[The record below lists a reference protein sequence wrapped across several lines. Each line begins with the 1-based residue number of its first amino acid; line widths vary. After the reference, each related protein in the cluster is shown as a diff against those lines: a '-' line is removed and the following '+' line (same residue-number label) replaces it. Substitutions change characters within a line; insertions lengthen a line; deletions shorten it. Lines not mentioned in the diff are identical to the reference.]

1 MVMLAQSNHP
11 LTRAGQQL
19 ALRTLALQ
27 LGVGFVF
34 VIIFGLLMAGPGTLS
49 AFAGVVIALVP
60 NIVFSALAFRYGG
73 GRFAPS
79 VVRYFFIAEA
89 VKWLLVVS
97 LLITAF
103 LLLSGPWL
111 PLFVTLLV
119 LLHVQWLAPILL
131 NSKTS

>member
-1 MVMLAQSNHP
+1 MLAQSNHP
-11 LTRAGQQL
+11 LTRAGRRL
-19 ALRTLALQ
+19 AKRTLLLQ
-27 LGVGFVF
+27 LTIGLVF
-34 VIIFGLLMAGPGTLS
+34 VIFFGLLMAGPGTVS
-49 AFAGVVIALVP
+49 ALAGLVIALVP